1 MQPDHK
7 LKVYS
12 ITMITV
18 GLVIGLGIFRTAT
31 DSAQASLNP
40 GIYFSAW
47 ILGGIIAICG
57 ALTFAEIGSRYPNTG
72 GYYQIFAYA
81 YHPALAF
88 ALNCVIIISN
98 AAALAGVALIGSE
111 YLSSAIPSWQLSDNA
126 RSMIAI
132 GSIALFY
139 AVNLSGLKISSRILN
154 VLMAIKIGIL
164 LMLIFSLF
172 FPHYHHPAP
181 VPIQFPEWNGDSL
194 SSLGAA
200 LIAIC
205 FTYGGYQ
212 QAINFGEEVDRPSHT
227 LPRGII
233 SGILIVLVLYLLV
246 NIAYVKVIGF
256 VDLKSAKGVAAIICG
271 KLFGETGQYLIA
283 LLLFFAVL
291 AYVDVMLLTNPR
303 VMFAM
308 SRDGALPSI
317 FKQQNQKNVFV
328 ASLSVFTLLVI
339 VILFFANTFEKL
351 LGFTMFL
358 DSIGM
363 VFASATLFIF
373 RKNNVEPQ
381 GAKSMYKM
389 KLFPLPTILFI
400 ICYLFVTYTLI
411 KTRPEMALTG
421 TIVFLIFTGIYFIF
435 KNKKS

>member
-1 MQPDHK
+1 MQSDHK

-111 YLSSAIPSWQLSDNA
+111 YLSSAFPSWQLSDNA

-172 FPHYHHPAP
+172 FPHYHHPVP

-194 SSLGAA
+194 WE
-200 LIAIC
+200 
-205 FTYGGYQ
+205 Q
-212 QAINFGEEVDRPSHT
+212 H
-227 LPRGII
+227 
-233 SGILIVLVLYLLV
+233 
-246 NIAYVKVIGF
+246 
-256 VDLKSAKGVAAIICG
+256 
-271 KLFGETGQYLIA
+271 
-283 LLLFFAVL
+283 
-291 AYVDVMLLTNPR
+291 
-303 VMFAM
+303 
-308 SRDGALPSI
+308 
-317 FKQQNQKNVFV
+317 
-328 ASLSVFTLLVI
+328 
-339 VILFFANTFEKL
+339 
-351 LGFTMFL
+351 
-358 DSIGM
+358 
-363 VFASATLFIF
+363 
-373 RKNNVEPQ
+373 
-381 GAKSMYKM
+381 
-389 KLFPLPTILFI
+389 
-400 ICYLFVTYTLI
+400 
-411 KTRPEMALTG
+411 
-421 TIVFLIFTGIYFIF
+421 
-435 KNKKS
+435 

>member
-1 MQPDHK
+1 MQSDHK

-111 YLSSAIPSWQLSDNA
+111 YLSSAFPSWQLSDNA

-172 FPHYHHPAP
+172 FPHYHHPVP

-256 VDLKSAKGVAAIICG
+256 EDLKSAKGVAAIICG

-308 SRDGALPSI
+308 SRDGALPNI

-381 GAKSMYKM
+381 GANSLYKM
-389 KLFPLPTILFI
+389 KLFPLPTIIFI

-421 TIVFLIFTGIYFIF
+421 TIVFLIFTGLYFIF

>member
-1 MQPDHK
+1 M
-7 LKVYS
+7 
-12 ITMITV
+12 
-18 GLVIGLGIFRTAT
+18 
-31 DSAQASLNP
+31 
-40 GIYFSAW
+40 
-47 ILGGIIAICG
+47 
-57 ALTFAEIGSRYPNTG
+57 
-72 GYYQIFAYA
+72 
-81 YHPALAF
+81 
-88 ALNCVIIISN
+88 
-98 AAALAGVALIGSE
+98 
-111 YLSSAIPSWQLSDNA
+111 
-126 RSMIAI
+126 
-132 GSIALFY
+132 
-139 AVNLSGLKISSRILN
+139 
-154 VLMAIKIGIL
+154 
-164 LMLIFSLF
+164 
-172 FPHYHHPAP
+172 
-181 VPIQFPEWNGDSL
+181 
-194 SSLGAA
+194 
-200 LIAIC
+200 IAIC

-256 VDLKSAKGVAAIICG
+256 EDLKSAKGVAAIICG

-308 SRDGALPSI
+308 SRDGALPNI

-381 GAKSMYKM
+381 GANSLYKM
-389 KLFPLPTILFI
+389 KLFPLPTIIFI

-421 TIVFLIFTGIYFIF
+421 TIVFLIFTGLYFIF